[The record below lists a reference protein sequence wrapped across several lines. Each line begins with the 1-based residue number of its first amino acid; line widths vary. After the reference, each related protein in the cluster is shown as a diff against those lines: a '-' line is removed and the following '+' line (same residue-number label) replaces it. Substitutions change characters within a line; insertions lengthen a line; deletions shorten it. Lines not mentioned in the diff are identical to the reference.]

1 MGFGLALAL
10 VAQPLSSTAKGDES
24 LCNSDS
30 ETRHFSV
37 AEGHLQ
43 VTKKTNNNNSNNNT
57 SSNNTNNRST
67 TSNHNTNTNS
77 LIFEALSGF
86 SMSTARSISER
97 QQVDLA
103 FVNDPL
109 AHIQGLPSL
118 LVWREI
124 LGHIV
129 VAS

>member
-43 VTKKTNNNNSNNNT
+43 VTIMIIIIIIVIT
-57 SSNNTNNRST
+57 
-67 TSNHNTNTNS
+67 
-77 LIFEALSGF
+77 
-86 SMSTARSISER
+86 
-97 QQVDLA
+97 V
-103 FVNDPL
+103 
-109 AHIQGLPSL
+109 
-118 LVWREI
+118 
-124 LGHIV
+124 IV
-129 VAS
+129 VIILIIAILIVIKL